1 VTLPSPDLGGGHRFH
16 ARGGMKP
23 CLQPRKK
30 ETMKAKY
37 KSPKAKLDVY
47 ERVTEIIL
55 KRLEPGTIPWNSPSI
70 AQVGFPRN
78 FSTKNHYQGINIFL
92 LASAGYASPWF
103 LTYRQA
109 QEMGGQ
115 VKKGEKGLLIV
126 KYGTFEKEEK
136 SSATGEPETYKLGYL
151 KGYAVFNSSQI
162 DGVEFPEIKHPDY
175 KPSEKVKLAQTIVD
189 GMPQCPPIKEGP
201 HACPHYQPKADKV
214 GMPGRETFATEER
227 FYKSLFHELTHA
239 TGHAS
244 RLERDTLLK
253 NKGMAATGTARQT
266 YAKEELVAEMGA
278 AFLTAHAG
286 IVLDDFENVAAYLK
300 GWLEVLKIKENK
312 RWIVEAASKAQKATR
327 FILNA

>member
-1 VTLPSPDLGGGHRFH
+1 MTLPSPDLGGGHRFH

-109 QEMGGQ
+109 QEDGRT
-115 VKKGEKGLLIV
+115 GEKGR
-126 KYGTFEKEEK
+126 ER
-136 SSATGEPETYKLGYL
+136 
-151 KGYAVFNSSQI
+151 
-162 DGVEFPEIKHPDY
+162 
-175 KPSEKVKLAQTIVD
+175 PS
-189 GMPQCPPIKEGP
+189 
-201 HACPHYQPKADKV
+201 H
-214 GMPGRETFATEER
+214 R
-227 FYKSLFHELTHA
+227 
-239 TGHAS
+239 
-244 RLERDTLLK
+244 
-253 NKGMAATGTARQT
+253 
-266 YAKEELVAEMGA
+266 
-278 AFLTAHAG
+278 
-286 IVLDDFENVAAYLK
+286 
-300 GWLEVLKIKENK
+300 
-312 RWIVEAASKAQKATR
+312 
-327 FILNA
+327 

>member
-1 VTLPSPDLGGGHRFH
+1 
-16 ARGGMKP
+16 MK
-23 CLQPRKK
+23 
-30 ETMKAKY
+30 TKY
-37 KSPKAKLDVY
+37 RASKTKVDIY
-47 ERVTEIIL
+47 ERVTEVIL
-55 KRLEPGTIPWNSPSI
+55 KRLEQGTVPWNSPSI

-78 FSTKNHYQGINIFL
+78 FLTKNHYQGINVFL

-109 QEMGGQ
+109 KELGGQ

-136 SSATGEPETYKLGYL
+136 SPDTGKSKTSKRGYL
-151 KGYAVFNSSQI
+151 KGYTVFNSSQI
-162 DGVEFPEIKHPDY
+162 DGIDFPKIKHPDY
-175 KPSEKVKLAQTIVD
+175 QPSEKVKLAQAIVE
-189 GMPQCPPIKEGP
+189 GMPQRPPIDEGP
-201 HACPHYQPKADKV
+201 HACPHYQIKADKV
-214 GMPGRETFATEER
+214 GMPERETFATEER

-244 RLERDTLLK
+244 RLERDTLIK
-253 NKGMAATGTARQT
+253 NKGMMATGTAQRT

-286 IVLDDFENVAAYLK
+286 IVLDDFENAAAYLK
-300 GWLEVLKIKENK
+300 GWLNVLKIKENR

-327 FILNA
+327 FILGT